1 MPTPEPESESA
12 PQPQFP
18 PATQGE
24 PPVPQRPARM
34 TEVVGAV
41 FWSFFGVRKGRA
53 MRKDAVTV
61 RPHQVVLVGVAMGLG
76 LVLTLLLVVRLII
89 RAAGA

>member
-1 MPTPEPESESA
+1 MPP
-12 PQPQFP
+12 
-18 PATQGE
+18 
-24 PPVPQRPARM
+24 RPAKL

-41 FWSFFGVRKGRA
+41 FWSFFGVRKGNA

-76 LVLTLLLVVRLII
+76 LVLTLLFVVRLII

>member
-1 MPTPEPESESA
+1 MSNPEPEV
-12 PQPQFP
+12 QPQFP

-24 PPVPQRPARM
+24 PPVPPRPARM

-41 FWSFFGVRKGRA
+41 FWSFFGVRKGHA

-76 LVLTLLLVVRLII
+76 LVLTLLFVVRLII